1 MLFWITIVVAGV
13 WFTWV
18 LRQMPLTWRT
28 RKLITVWS
36 ATAGAGAAV
45 VVAVAFAFAG
55 APIGLSVLTGLPV
68 GGLVL
73 AFSITQTYRR
83 LDFLRSTVTQRWAGL
98 WFLFW
103 VVVAGPG
110 FMVRSVVELDNVSE
124 TALQLMVMATGFAG
138 YAFGGILATLDHLE
152 GGAQDPR
159 LHVLTP
165 PPGERRGGGASG

>member
-1 MLFWITIVVAGV
+1 MLFWITIVVVGI

-28 RKLITVWS
+28 GKLITVWS
-36 ATAGAGAAV
+36 ATAGAGTAA

-55 APIGLSVLTGLPV
+55 APIGLSVLTGLPM

-73 AFSITQTYRR
+73 AFSITLTYRKF
-83 LDFLRSTVTQRWAGL
+83 DFLRSTVTQRWAGL
-98 WFLFW
+98 WLLVW
-103 VVVAGPG
+103 VVMAGPG

-124 TALQLMVMATGFAG
+124 TALQLLVMATGFAA
-138 YAFGGILATLDHLE
+138 YAFGGIMATLDHLE
-152 GGAQDPR
+152 GDAQDPR

-165 PPGERRGGGASG
+165 PRERRGGGASG